1 MARSPSRA
9 RVRNRPVPF
18 RQGSLDALC
27 GIYAIVNAIG
37 CLCPE
42 LKPDG
47 ARALFARLIR
57 MLRHVRRKA
66 VKTVWSGLTI
76 QQVRALLRHAL
87 RWTKRKIGIRLKLR
101 RLRRSV
107 REDPKLA
114 SVWAELRQ
122 RLGKSAVAIIGIG
135 GVEAHWSV
143 AVRAGR
149 TWLTLIDSDGL
160 TALKRSACAAV
171 PCQRRYVLDPNEIL
185 LISKHHM
192 LAAAHRV
199 Y

>member
-47 ARALFARLIR
+47 SRALFARLIR

-66 VKTVWSGLTI
+66 VKTVWYGLTI

-107 REDPKLA
+107 RENPKLA

-135 GVEAHWSV
+135 GLEAHWSV
-143 AVRAGR
+143 AVHVGR
-149 TWLTLIDSDGL
+149 SWLKLIDSDGL
-160 TALKRSACAAV
+160 TALKRSGCSAR
-171 PCQRRYVLDPNEIL
+171 PTPTRHVLDPAEII
-185 LISKHHM
+185 LISRP
-192 LAAAHRV
+192 AG
-199 Y
+199 

>member
-1 MARSPSRA
+1 MARSPSKVQERD
-9 RVRNRPVPF
+9 RPVPF

-66 VKTVWSGLTI
+66 VKTVWYGLTI

-107 REDPKLA
+107 RENPKLA

-135 GVEAHWSV
+135 GLEAHWSV
-143 AVRAGR
+143 AVHVGR
-149 TWLTLIDSDGL
+149 SWLKLIDSDGL
-160 TALKRSACAAV
+160 TALKRSGCSAR
-171 PCQRRYVLDPNEIL
+171 PTPTRHVLDPAEII
-185 LISKHHM
+185 LISRP
-192 LAAAHRV
+192 AG
-199 Y
+199 